1 MARATYRR
9 FGFRLAAAALA
20 GSILGGSLGF
30 ASAQDRT
37 AGSLD
42 SQCAAEC
49 TSHGYEAEYCNQV
62 CWIPDP
68 DMAARGSA
76 IDWNCMTDC
85 KALDGREEDC
95 RQRCRRR

>member
-1 MARATYRR
+1 MAHATTHA
-9 FGFRLAAAALA
+9 FALRLAVAVLV
-20 GSILGGSLGF
+20 GSVLGGFLGF

-42 SQCAAEC
+42 TKCAAEC

-68 DMAARGSA
+68 AMAARGSRT
-76 IDWNCMTDC
+76 DWKCMSEC
-85 KALDGREEDC
+85 SALGDREEDC
-95 RQRCRRR
+95 RARCRRY